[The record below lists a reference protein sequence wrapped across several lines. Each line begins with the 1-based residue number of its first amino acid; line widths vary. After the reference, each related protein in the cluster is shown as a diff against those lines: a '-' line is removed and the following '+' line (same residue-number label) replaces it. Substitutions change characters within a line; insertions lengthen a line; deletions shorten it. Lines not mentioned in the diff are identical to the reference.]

1 MRFKNIIAGI
11 SLAGIS
17 LAGISIEMMP
27 LQELEKYLDYKLLKK
42 HTFLATRRL
51 VSVP

>member
-1 MRFKNIIAGI
+1 MRFKNII
-11 SLAGIS
+11 AGIS